1 MSKKLLALAQR
12 RQALVL
18 QAQQQRAELAEIVEV
33 WRPTLQLAD
42 KAVSVVKTVK
52 QHPYSLLALGAA
64 LFTVFRPHGIGRWFG
79 RGLLLWKIV
88 GKIKT

>member
-12 RQALVL
+12 REALIL
-18 QAQQQRAELAEIVEV
+18 QAQQQRAVVAEIVEV

-42 KAVSVVKTVK
+42 KAVSVVQGVK
-52 QHPYSLLALGAA
+52 QHPYSLLALGVAV
-64 LFTVFRPHGIGRWFG
+64 FSVFRPSGIGRWLG

-88 GKIKT
+88 GKLKP